1 MAKMLRTIAKNIKNG
16 PERLAIIKEMTKIV
30 QEDSP
35 WLWGFHPKAFSLFHD
50 WYKNVK
56 PNLMANNL
64 LKYKRV
70 DAEMRQA
77 KRAVWNKPNYWP
89 LIILGI
95 FLLVSLVP
103 AVVAFR
109 KRERSTLK

>member
-1 MAKMLRTIAKNIKNG
+1 MKNIRNG
-16 PERLAIIKEMTKIV
+16 PERLEIIENMSRIV
-30 QEDSP
+30 QHDAP

-70 DAEMRQA
+70 DAELRNER
-77 KRAVWNKPNYWP
+77 RAQWNHPNYWP
-89 LIILGI
+89 IIILFV
-95 FLLVSLVP
+95 FLFISFIP

-109 KRERSTLK
+109 KRERSALK